1 MYRSPIQEPHSK
13 TAFVLL
19 GAWALSA
26 LAACNSVAPAPES
39 NSPAN
44 SPLPIPALLSPGT
57 EIEIRF
63 FNAPELNDLQ
73 AVGPEGTLDL
83 QLVGEVHVLGQTAAQ
98 LGETLRE
105 LYGSYVRDVQL
116 SVVVRSQPGRV
127 VVVGGQVNTPGAV
140 PLIDRLTLLEAVLLA
155 GGPSFEEA
163 NVRNVVVVR
172 QGAGREAAEREAF
185 AFDLLPALK
194 GEKVEPFYL
203 QPRDLV
209 FVPRS
214 EIAEVNQWINQ
225 HVNGLIPQLGLTY
238 ETPIGSATFGVDTR
252 TRRD

>member
-1 MYRSPIQEPHSK
+1 MYRTPTDKARVESPL
-13 TAFVLL
+13 TRL
-19 GAWALSA
+19 GIWALCA
-26 LAACNSVAPAPES
+26 LAGCNSVAPAPELS
-39 NSPAN
+39 SPAN
-44 SPLPIPALLSPGT
+44 SPAPIPALLSPGT
-57 EIEIRF
+57 EVEIRF

-83 QLVGEVHVLGQTAAQ
+83 QLVGEVHVLGQTTAQ
-98 LGETLRE
+98 LGESLRE
-105 LYGSYVRDVQL
+105 LYGSYVRDVEL

-155 GGPSFEEA
+155 GGPSFEQA
-163 NVRNVVVVR
+163 NVRSVVVVR
-172 QGAGREAAEREAF
+172 QGAERQAF
-185 AFDLLPALK
+185 AFDLLPALEGK
-194 GEKVEPFYL
+194 QVDPFYL

-209 FVPRS
+209 FVPRT

-225 HVNGLIPQLGLTY
+225 HINGLIPQLGLTY
-238 ETPIGSATFGVDTR
+238 ETPIGSATLGVDTR